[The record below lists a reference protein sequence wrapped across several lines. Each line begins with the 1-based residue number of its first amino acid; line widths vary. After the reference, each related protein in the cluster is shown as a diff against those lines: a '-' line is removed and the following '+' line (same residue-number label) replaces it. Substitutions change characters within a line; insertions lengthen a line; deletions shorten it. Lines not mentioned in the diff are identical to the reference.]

1 MSRNLLFKKVL
12 RARWKYLLAYV
23 LIDGALGAINDVL
36 NNLQQLPNVTEVY
49 QLSSLH
55 DILVKVDAN
64 SIIIFKELISR
75 TIQRLDYV
83 QSTTNLI
90 VMPNPV

>member
-1 MSRNLLFKKVL
+1 M
-12 RARWKYLLAYV
+12 
-23 LIDGALGAINDVL
+23 LIDVALGAINDVL

-49 QLSSLH
+49 QLSGLH
-55 DILVKVDAN
+55 DIIVKVDAN
-64 SIIIFKELISR
+64 STIIFKELISR

-90 VMPNPV
+90 VMPNSV

>member
-1 MSRNLLFKKVL
+1 M
-12 RARWKYLLAYV
+12 LAYV
-23 LIDGALGAINDVL
+23 LIDVALGAINDVL

-49 QLSSLH
+49 QLSGLH
-55 DILVKVDAN
+55 DIIVKVDAN
-64 SIIIFKELISR
+64 STIIFKELISR

-90 VMPNPV
+90 VMPNSV

>member
-23 LIDGALGAINDVL
+23 LIDVALGAINDVL

>member
-1 MSRNLLFKKVL
+1 VL
-12 RARWKYLLAYV
+12 VDVAS
-23 LIDGALGAINDVL
+23 GAINDVI

-49 QLSSLH
+49 QLSGLH

-64 SIIIFKELISR
+64 STIKFKELISS

-90 VMPNPV
+90 VMPNSV